1 MVKQNRDFLKLCG
14 RVLINIIQTT
24 GLTDQEKLCEI
35 SKIMY
40 KNAEANSD
48 YTTEMKE
55 SYEFVYK
62 FLSKI
67 WADDFLK
74 IVEIVNEN

>member
-14 RVLINIIQTT
+14 RVLINIIETT
-24 GLTDQEKLCEI
+24 GLTDQDKLCEI

-40 KNAEANSD
+40 RNAESNSE

-55 SYEFVYK
+55 AYEFVYK

-67 WADDFLK
+67 WADDFLQ
-74 IVEIVNEN
+74 IVSIVNGK

>member
-1 MVKQNRDFLKLCG
+1 MIKQNRDFLKLCG

-24 GLTDQEKLCEI
+24 ALNDQEKLCEI
-35 SKIMY
+35 AKIMY
-40 KNAEANSD
+40 KNAESNSE

-55 SYEFVYK
+55 AYEFVYK

-67 WADDFLK
+67 WADDFLQ
-74 IVEIVNEN
+74 IVSIVNE

>member
-24 GLTDQEKLCEI
+24 GMTDQEKLCEVA
-35 SKIMY
+35 KIMY
-40 KNAEANSD
+40 KNAEANNE

-55 SYEFVYK
+55 SYEYVYK
-62 FLSKI
+62 FLSKM

-74 IVEIVNEN
+74 IVNIVNE